1 MSKASDY
8 MDPEYLPERMV
19 MAEPSHLRS
28 DSVRLLIDHWY
39 TRQAEELPVLRFHHV
54 RSGDKLQSV
63 DELQTRAGSGRKQ
76 NKKVRYEDESSED
89 EIERLV
95 KEKKAAS
102 KTRPAR
108 KGITILFECLLNAD
122 IFTVKK
128 AFTVR
133 KGGRGPGPGSSSS
146 NFTPGEKAI
155 PNNAS
160 STTGTRTGDT
170 TSTNGTTNS
179 PNTTS
184 SKPRSSTSRTG
195 TGPLSAATRTNNR
208 GSTRVTGKETV
219 TTIVPF
225 TSSDIPTSV
234 CSPFQPEL
242 QAIVDK
248 VENENQKD
256 KHSLP
261 VLTSPSTFIKSKAGK
276 PLVEIGK
283 YICTSIF
290 LADN

>member
-8 MDPEYLPERMV
+8 MDLEYLPERMV
-19 MAEPSHLRS
+19 MSEPSHLRS

-39 TRQAEELPVLRFHHV
+39 TRQADELPVLRFHHV
-54 RSGDKLQSV
+54 RSGDELQSV
-63 DELQTRAGSGRKQ
+63 DELQSRAGSGRKQ
-76 NKKVRYEDESSED
+76 NKRVRYEDESSED

-95 KEKKAAS
+95 KERKAAS

-108 KGITILFECLLNAD
+108 KGITILFECLSNAD
-122 IFTVKK
+122 IFAVKK

-146 NFTPGEKAI
+146 NFTPCEKGI
-155 PNNAS
+155 LNNAS
-160 STTGTRTGDT
+160 STIGTRTGDT
-170 TSTNGTTNS
+170 ISSNRTTNS
-179 PNTTS
+179 PNTTR
-184 SKPRSSTSRTG
+184 SKNRSSTSGTGSTIYTG
-195 TGPLSAATRTNNR
+195 TPTSNR
-208 GSTRVTGKETV
+208 GSTRVAGKETV
-219 TTIVPF
+219 TRIVPL
-225 TSSDIPTSV
+225 TPSDIPTSV

-248 VENENQKD
+248 VENENQKA

-261 VLTSPSTFIKSKAGK
+261 VLTSASETSIKSKAGK
-276 PLVEIGK
+276 PLVDIGK
-283 YICTSIF
+283 YFCTSIF